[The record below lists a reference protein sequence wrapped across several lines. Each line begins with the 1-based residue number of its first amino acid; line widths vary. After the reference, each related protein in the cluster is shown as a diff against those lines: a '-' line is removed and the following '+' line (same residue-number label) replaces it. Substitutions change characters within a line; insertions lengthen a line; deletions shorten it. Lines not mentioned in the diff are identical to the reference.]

1 MYIKNNAF
9 ENQIF
14 DHFRKNQK
22 AIDDAIIFLKENN
35 YKVIDPKGNQIN

>member
-1 MYIKNNAF
+1 MYIKSNAF

-22 AIDDAIIFLKENN
+22 AINEAISFLDENN
-35 YKVIDPKGNQIN
+35 YKVIDPKGNQVN